1 MSAGGP
7 APDRPADSEQPPG
20 NLAAV
25 IEALLLVAEEPPT
38 IAALA
43 RASNSPADAVEA
55 ALDEINADRSRG
67 IRVRRHADSAA
78 LVSAPEAAPYIERL
92 LALETPNRLS
102 RAALETLAIIAYRQP
117 LTRTQIEA
125 VRGVGADGAL
135 RTLRARGLIEPVGR
149 ADGQGQPLLWG
160 VTSGFLDHFALGA
173 VTELPPIEGLGPA
186 AQQAELGL
194 AGPDPGRQA
203 ALPDAPE

>member
-7 APDRPADSEQPPG
+7 VPDRPADSEQPPG

-55 ALDEINADRSRG
+55 ALDEINADGSRG

-78 LVSAPEAAPYIERL
+78 LVSAPEAAPYVERL

-117 LTRTQIEA
+117 LARTQIEA

-149 ADGQGQPLLWG
+149 AEGPGQPLLWG

-173 VTELPPIEGLGPA
+173 VTELPPIEGLGPP

-194 AGPDPGRQA
+194 ARPDPARQA
-203 ALPDAPE
+203 ALPGAPE

>member
-7 APDRPADSEQPPG
+7 APARPADSEQPPG

-43 RASNSPADAVEA
+43 RASSSPADAVEA

-117 LTRTQIEA
+117 LTRAQIEA

-149 ADGQGQPLLWG
+149 TDGQGQPLLWG

>member
-7 APDRPADSEQPPG
+7 APDRPADSEQPPV

>member
-1 MSAGGP
+1 MSGGDSGGVPAG
-7 APDRPADSEQPPG
+7 AEQPPRK
-20 NLAAV
+20 LAAV

-38 IAALA
+38 ITALA
-43 RASNSPADAVEA
+43 RAADAPADAVEA
-55 ALDEINADRSRG
+55 ALDEINADESRG
-67 IRVRRHADSAA
+67 IRARRHADTAT

-135 RTLRARGLIEPVGR
+135 RTLRARGLIEPVGQ
-149 ADGQGQPLLWG
+149 ADGPGQPLLWG
-160 VTSGFLDHFALGA
+160 VTAGFLDHFALGA
-173 VTELPPIEGLGPA
+173 VTELPPIEGADPP

-203 ALPDAPE
+203 ALPDAAP

>member
-7 APDRPADSEQPPG
+7 APARPAGSEQPPG

>member
-7 APDRPADSEQPPG
+7 AAARPADSEQPPG

-55 ALDEINADRSRG
+55 ALDEINADRARG

-149 ADGQGQPLLWG
+149 AEGQGQPLLWG

>member
-7 APDRPADSEQPPG
+7 APARPADSEQPPG

-55 ALDEINADRSRG
+55 ALDEINADRARG

-149 ADGQGQPLLWG
+149 AEGQGQPLLWG

-203 ALPDAPE
+203 ALPDAPG